1 MDEGNRI
8 ERAGLVL
15 RNFSSALVALE
26 TTPLEKGKTK
36 AEHSP
41 TLFAPLGA
49 ILKTGAGSGVGE
61 NNGRTR
67 WRRSRYLEMA
77 NRECAPSRRLGKLAN
92 KEHKFFTVAEDR
104 FTGGR
109 FADIWRPKFQ
119 SCRPLFLRRCNEND
133 AKNYHILRFTFLN
146 KMCVT
151 WSS

>member
-1 MDEGNRI
+1 MDEGNGI

-119 SCRPLFLRRCNEND
+119 SCRPLFLRRCNDETKTTRKTITFC
-133 AKNYHILRFTFLN
+133 ALRF
-146 KMCVT
+146 
-151 WSS
+151 